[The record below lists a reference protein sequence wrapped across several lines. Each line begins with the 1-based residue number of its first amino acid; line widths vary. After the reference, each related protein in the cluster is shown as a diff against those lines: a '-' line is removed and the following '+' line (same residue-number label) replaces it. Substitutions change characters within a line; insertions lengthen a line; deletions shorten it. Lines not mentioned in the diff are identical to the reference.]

1 MTTEST
7 TDLPDDVATTID
19 QLQYETDGGFPVERG
34 YVWTTCASVENGNPL
49 FWDDAVADELT
60 GGPIAPPTMLSVW
73 FRPHHW
79 SPGKAEGAVP
89 LQCHFDLKERLNVP
103 EAVMTDNAITF
114 YEPVRV
120 GDRLKTHQVI
130 TSISP
135 LKETKLGVGHF
146 WELEVHYENQR
157 GERVATE
164 TYTGFGYRR
173 K

>member
-1 MTTEST
+1 MSEIPAEVQ
-7 TDLPDDVATTID
+7 DWIG
-19 QLQYETDGGFPVERG
+19 QKRYELWGDFDVERG
-34 YVWTTCASVENGNPL
+34 YIYTTCSSVMNANPIY
-49 FWDDAVADELT
+49 WDDKAAQEIT
-60 GGPIAPPTMLSVW
+60 GGPIAPPAMISVW

-79 SPGKAEGAVP
+79 SPGRDEGAVP
-89 LQCHFDLKERLNVP
+89 LQCHFDLKDRLGVP
-103 EAVMTDNAITF
+103 EAVMTDNAIIF

-130 TSISP
+130 TSVSP

-146 WELEVHYENQR
+146 WGLEVHYENQR

-164 TYTGFGYRR
+164 TYTGYGYRR